1 MVYSKE
7 QEKKGGVPMNKA
19 EFKDRLKQAMDMRQM
34 KAVDLCEK
42 TKIPK
47 GAVSYYLSGKSTPK
61 ADRLYLLCKA
71 LDVSEAWMLGY
82 DVEIAKTK
90 VQKNND
96 IISDAVVKMRTDNK
110 FLSLI
115 DALVNDKEFLA
126 AVESMHLFA
135 SKTKDTSG
143 D

>member
-1 MVYSKE
+1 VEKE
-7 QEKKGGVPMNKA
+7 
-19 EFKDRLKQAMDMRQM
+19 EFKDRLKKAMNMRNM

-47 GAVSYYLSGKSTPK
+47 GAISYYLSGKSTPK

-82 DVEIAKTK
+82 DVDMAKTQP
-90 VQKNND
+90 QKNND
-96 IISDAVVKMRTDNK
+96 IIADAVVKMRTDNS
-110 FLSLI
+110 FLSI
-115 DALVNDKEFLA
+115 VDALIKDKEFLA
-126 AVESMHLFA
+126 AVESMHSFA
-135 SKTKDTSG
+135 VKSKDASG

>member
-1 MVYSKE
+1 
-7 QEKKGGVPMNKA
+7 MNKV
-19 EFKDRLKQAMDMRQM
+19 EFKDRLKQAMDMRNM

-47 GAVSYYLSGKSTPK
+47 GAISYYLSGKSTPK

-82 DVEIAKTK
+82 DVEMEKPQT
-90 VQKNND
+90 QKNND
-96 IISDAVVKMRTDNK
+96 IIADAVVKMRTDNN

-115 DALVNDKEFLA
+115 DALVKDKEFLA
-126 AVESMHLFA
+126 AVESMHSFA
-135 SKTKDTSG
+135 AKAKDGSG
-143 D
+143 N